1 MVAFGMSAIL
11 IVDDDRDIGT
21 IVARDLARAGREV
34 RDGDSAE
41 QALELVAEL
50 SFDLVISDVHLDSAT
65 SGLDLLR
72 AVKQANPGTQVVLM
86 SAYGSL
92 ETAVE
97 GVRAGAF
104 DYVAKPFD
112 VRELIATVDR
122 ALASAPPAEPLAR
135 QPAALPPGLVG
146 RTAAMVA
153 VYKQIAL
160 AADAATPVLVAGES
174 GTGKELVAR
183 AIHDYARGAAP
194 RPFVAI
200 NCGALAESLLESE
213 LFGHVK
219 GSFTGAVAD
228 RKGLFEQA
236 NGGTIFLDE
245 IGETSPALQVKLLRV
260 LQQGELRPVGGT
272 RDVKVSARVVAAT
285 NRELEREVAERRFRQ
300 DLYYRLSAFVIRVP
314 PLRERRED
322 VPLLV
327 AQFVR
332 NASARA
338 RRELRIAPEAVAALG
353 SHSWPGNV
361 RELENTVERLV
372 IAARSGRIG
381 VEDVTRALLPPV
393 PQAQDATGFSDLPT
407 LEALERR
414 YLLHV
419 LEVAEGNRT
428 RAAKVLGIDRR
439 TLYRMAARFGIPL
452 SGEGGADGGAEPEA
466 EEAGPG

>member
-1 MVAFGMSAIL
+1 MSAIL
-11 IVDDDRDIGT
+11 IVDDDHDIGT
-21 IVARDLARAGREV
+21 IVARGLARTGREV
-34 RDGDSAE
+34 RVCDSAE
-41 QALELVAEL
+41 QALLLVAER

-112 VRELIATVDR
+112 VRELIATADR

-228 RKGLFEQA
+228 RKGVFEQA

-353 SHSWPGNV
+353 AHSWPGNV

-393 PQAQDATGFSDLPT
+393 PQAQDGTGFSDLPT

-439 TLYRMAARFGIPL
+439 TLYRMSARFGIPL

-466 EEAGPG
+466 EEPGPG